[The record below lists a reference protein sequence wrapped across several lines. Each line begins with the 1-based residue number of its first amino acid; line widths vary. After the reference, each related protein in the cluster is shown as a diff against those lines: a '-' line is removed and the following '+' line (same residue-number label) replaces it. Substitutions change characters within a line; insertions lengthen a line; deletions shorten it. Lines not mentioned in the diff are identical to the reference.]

1 MNKNLY
7 METMNKISMNENC
20 TERIIKEAE
29 SSVNTSQ
36 YKPKRKIRFIPVM
49 AAAAAALT
57 CGTWAAA
64 ESGGFE
70 WIRTFFSETSTDMEI
85 TDVET
90 SLIGEMENFS
100 YESSSSDI
108 SFTPVGM
115 IADKLNIYC
124 IVKPEGID
132 AEQIQFIALNSDGID
147 YESGYSGNLDAYED
161 ENTGNLIIK
170 YNLCEQYF
178 SENNNVDIYL
188 SNYNSN
194 NISEDE
200 KARQTFIDINSGK
213 KYIDLQSHEWENDFD
228 IFRISFTLNFGNIN
242 TLHVGYNNYPKEVN
256 YQITDL
262 IITPLSAIIESSGET
277 VINDNEL
284 KLIMTDESIIY
295 VNPLFNGG
303 YFTYEDGK
311 SPYHHAQWIF
321 DEPIDPDNISQ
332 VYIND
337 NLIYE
342 KE

>member
-108 SFTPVGM
+108 SFTPIGM

-161 ENTGNLIIK
+161 IEFALFGFPVLYGFIVEFQVIGGDVEL
-170 YNLCEQYF
+170 YHLFFSRIQFYF
-178 SENNNVDIYL
+178 LEPFQLFD
-188 SNYNSN
+188 
-194 NISEDE
+194 
-200 KARQTFIDINSGK
+200 RTF
-213 KYIDLQSHEWENDFD
+213 Q
-228 IFRISFTLNFGNIN
+228 
-242 TLHVGYNNYPKEVN
+242 
-256 YQITDL
+256 
-262 IITPLSAIIESSGET
+262 
-277 VINDNEL
+277 
-284 KLIMTDESIIY
+284 
-295 VNPLFNGG
+295 
-303 YFTYEDGK
+303 
-311 SPYHHAQWIF
+311 
-321 DEPIDPDNISQ
+321 
-332 VYIND
+332 
-337 NLIYE
+337 
-342 KE
+342 